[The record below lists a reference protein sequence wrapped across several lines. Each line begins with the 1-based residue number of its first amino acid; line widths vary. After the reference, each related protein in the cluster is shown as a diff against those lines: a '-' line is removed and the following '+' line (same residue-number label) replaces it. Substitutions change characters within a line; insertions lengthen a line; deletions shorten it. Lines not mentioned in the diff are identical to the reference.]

1 MQFKCKHYQFAFW
14 SSRRSSNRVKTNKIE
29 NHRNLRLSFKHECEH
44 SASGYHWRHTHTKP
58 TTFAHE
64 IAQTHTHTHTNTKR
78 HKNHHH
84 HHRNIHVHN
93 LLKQNR
99 DIDIIIAGRFLS
111 KEIQRIHQ
119 RNSVNR
125 SYMYK
130 SKYIQLCHQ
139 FASVHTIHWDIETSS
154 RTHMLHNINCILYKL
169 YIQGIHCFLLKR
181 HLT

>member
-1 MQFKCKHYQFAFW
+1 MRAF
-14 SSRRSSNRVKTNKIE
+14 S
-29 NHRNLRLSFKHECEH
+29 LRLSLK
-44 SASGYHWRHTHTKP
+44 TH
-58 TTFAHE
+58 AHKTNY
-64 IAQTHTHTHTNTKR
+64 ICTWNCTNTHTHTNTKR

-111 KEIQRIHQ
+111 KEIQRIYQ

-169 YIQGIHCFLLKR
+169 YIQGIHCFLLKTPLDLGHR
-181 HLT
+181 TWLNQYLVTYVDLNFCYDFIYFFG